1 MTQRFQAPK
10 GTRDILPPDTALW
23 AAVEGAARTVFGRYG
38 FREIRT
44 PIFEDTELFH
54 RGVGESSDIV
64 GKEMYS
70 FVDKGD
76 RQLTLRPENTASVV
90 RAFVEHG
97 MHRMPPPVKLFYIGP
112 QFRFERPQKG
122 RYRQFHQIGAE
133 LLGGKGAESDAEVLL
148 MLVAFFRE
156 LGFRDLKV
164 LLNTVGDGPSRAAY
178 RETLLRFLEA
188 HREVLSEE
196 SVRRMATNPLRVLD
210 SKSPQEQELLAS
222 APRLADSLSERSRAH
237 FAAVCGALEQFEVPY
252 EISPRL
258 VRGLDYYTN
267 TVFEI
272 VSEGLGSQNAVC
284 GGGAYE
290 GLVEELG
297 GPPTYGVGFAI
308 GEDRLLEVLPPDS
321 PVRGKA
327 LYSDRGPVVVAA
339 SEKLLVNEGQVSPL
353 FGLVERLRRL
363 GLPAVEA
370 GGKQEKV
377 FERATAIKA
386 PCIIFVSQEDIANGT
401 YSLRTLK
408 GGEREVLDEA
418 GLVKKLKWLF
428 SFTGAFQ
435 DAEPTS

>member
-1 MTQRFQAPK
+1 MPPRIQAPK
-10 GTRDILPPDTALW
+10 GTRDILPSETALW
-23 AAVEGAARTVFGRYG
+23 AAVEATARAVFGRYG

-44 PIFEDTELFH
+44 PIFEETDLFL

-70 FVDKGD
+70 FVDKGE
-76 RQLTLRPENTASVV
+76 RNLTLRPENTASVV

-97 MHRMPPPVKLFYIGP
+97 MHRLPSPVKLFYIGP

-164 LLNTVGDGPSRAAY
+164 LVNTVGDAPSRAAY
-178 RETLLRFLEA
+178 RETLLRFLEP
-188 HREVLSEE
+188 HREELSEE
-196 SVRRMATNPLRVLD
+196 SVRRLATNPLRVLD
-210 SKSPQEQELLAS
+210 SKSPQEQELLS
-222 APRLADSLSERSRAH
+222 RAPQLRDSLTDKSRAH
-237 FAAVCGALEQFEVPY
+237 FASVCKALEQFGVAYEV
-252 EISPRL
+252 SPRL

-308 GEDRLLEVLPPDS
+308 GEDRLLEVLPADS
-321 PVRGKA
+321 PARRAGLFLSV
-327 LYSDRGPVVVAA
+327 GPVVVAA
-339 SEKLLVNEGQVSPL
+339 TEKLSIDEGELSPL
-353 FGLVERLRRL
+353 FGLVERLRGL
-363 GLPAVEA
+363 GIPAVEGA
-370 GGKQEKV
+370 GKQEKV
-377 FERATAIKA
+377 YERATAMQSPAI
-386 PCIIFVSQEDIANGT
+386 VYVGERTDGT
-401 YSLRTLK
+401 FNVRLLGSGERLQVEESELGEMLK
-408 GGEREVLDEA
+408 GF
-418 GLVKKLKWLF
+418 F
-428 SFTGAFQ
+428 SLTGAF
-435 DAEPTS
+435 